1 MRRLPILI
9 GALAL
14 ATTAYAADDPIAA
27 RQALMDNNGAA
38 IGSSWAK
45 AVVAS
50 ASAPIRMGS
59 LLTWSPSLW
68 FQAIMQGPAI

>member
-14 ATTAYAADDPIAA
+14 ATTAFAADDPIAT

-38 IGSSWAK
+38 AGLA
-45 AVVAS
+45 
-50 ASAPIRMGS
+50 G
-59 LLTWSPSLW
+59 
-68 FQAIMQGPAI
+68 G